1 LAKITVDTDV
11 AVFYDGRI
19 LYKGG
24 PYTLRDT
31 YENYKKA
38 TADDFNDVVTVTEA
52 FNNTAPSGIMANQA
66 DSVASDVPGLVANFN
81 ALLDKLKASGFMTP
95 DA

>member
-24 PYTLRDT
+24 PYIIRDT

-38 TADDFNDVVTVTEA
+38 TSDDFNDVVTVTEA
-52 FNNTAPSGIMANQA
+52 FTATEPKGIAANQA
-66 DSVASDVPGLVANFN
+66 DSTAVDVAGLVANFN
-81 ALLDKLKASGFMTP
+81 ALLDKLKAAGLMTP